1 MLLNTKYATPKYA
14 FFDSGTDRMHMD
26 SVLRAKEKIPG
37 PDHYMYVKSQ
47 KRNRSRVQPLRAT
60 TSGNFGGYSVETD
73 LGYEKNFKSYGNTV
87 FGRQYRKSWA
97 IDKNKSANPG
107 PGNYRY

>member
-47 KRNRSRVQPLRAT
+47 KRNRSRV
-60 TSGNFGGYSVETD
+60 
-73 LGYEKNFKSYGNTV
+73 
-87 FGRQYRKSWA
+87 
-97 IDKNKSANPG
+97 
-107 PGNYRY
+107 